1 MPEESAFGSKDNEI
15 TTTHGPGKK
24 KPKHVDKNVRTDP
37 TDLRRGILMDLVR
50 TVKGRKIHDIHDLL
64 SSLVVSFLLFHCFI
78 TEIVTLLVYAN
89 CTLVCWCSSH
99 VM

>member
-50 TVKGRKIHDIHDLL
+50 TVKGRR
-64 SSLVVSFLLFHCFI
+64 
-78 TEIVTLLVYAN
+78 
-89 CTLVCWCSSH
+89 
-99 VM
+99 